1 MTTELPHAEKYAR
14 LQEILRSHG
23 RLAVAYSGGV
33 DSAFLL
39 KAAVET
45 LGAEHVL
52 ALTVRAANFPASEF
66 RDAEGVAGQL
76 RVRHRIIDC
85 DIFAIPGFVENS
97 PERCYFC
104 KKALFGEAAVLA
116 RDNGFPVLADG
127 ANLDDLGDYRPGT
140 KAAEE
145 LGVVSPLQG
154 AELRKAEI
162 RDLLKYF
169 AIPLHSKPA
178 YACLA
183 SRIPYGTRIDRET
196 LRLIEQAEA
205 FFHENGF
212 EQVRVRVHGALARI
226 ELEPEDRDR
235 FAREGMWEKTAEA
248 MKNIGFTHA
257 ALDLSGYRKG
267 GMNEA
272 AGITMRSE

>member
-1 MTTELPHAEKYAR
+1 M
-14 LQEILRSHG
+14 
-23 RLAVAYSGGV
+23 
-33 DSAFLL
+33 
-39 KAAVET
+39 
-45 LGAEHVL
+45 
-52 ALTVRAANFPASEF
+52 LTVKRAN
-66 RDAEGVAGQL
+66 
-76 RVRHRIIDC
+76 
-85 DIFAIPGFVENS
+85 
-97 PERCYFC
+97 
-104 KKALFGEAAVLA
+104 
-116 RDNGFPVLADG
+116 
-127 ANLDDLGDYRPGT
+127 PGT

-145 LGVVSPLQG
+145 LGVVSPLRE

-235 FAREGMWEKTAEA
+235 FAREGRWDNTAEA
-248 MKNIGFTHA
+248 MKNIGFAHA